1 MAINLV
7 SDTIDREDVAGV
19 INWLNQKEIPQLTKG
34 PITKEYEAKYSK
46 WLGTKHSVFVNSGSS
61 AILLGLAALKF
72 GGKLKN
78 NKIVVPDVSWATD
91 VSTPLILG
99 MDTFVVDCNQEDLSA
114 DLHHLEQLFK
124 EEEPAAFILVSVLG
138 LVPDMDRIVDLCKTY
153 DVLLIEDTCES
164 MGSEYHGQK
173 LGTFGCMS
181 FFSTYFGHHI
191 STIEGGMVC
200 TNDKEINDL
209 LLMIR
214 SHGWDRDLDEA
225 TAQEL
230 AEKNNVKDFDRLFT
244 FYLPG
249 LNVRATDL
257 QAKIGLNQVDKIDKF
272 AKIRNENFL
281 NYNERLKYSSN
292 LFSPTQGNHDF
303 VSSFCYPVILQ
314 ERDKCIAELRA
325 NDIACRPLIAGSLTR
340 SPMWKKFGGME
351 VNNPN
356 AEVVNDYG
364 FYVPNHQG
372 MGDKEVEQ
380 ICNIIKKY

>member
-7 SDTIDREDVAGV
+7 SDTIDREDIAGV

-153 DVLLIEDTCES
+153 DVLLIEDACES

-225 TAQEL
+225 AAQEL

-281 NYNERLKYSSN
+281 NYNDRLKYSSN
-292 LFSPTQGNHDF
+292 IFSPTQGNYDF